1 MKAVAP
7 LSILLAV
14 AVMLLPWQICDC
26 GEDGPHL
33 KPLWEVADCH
43 PADGPAPV
51 EAAGEPSDVPED
63 GCGDLFQFEG
73 SLAAAAQDLP
83 APSERDAFALH
94 ALAVSATSPV
104 GPTSTSAPLVGPPG
118 DPRPD
123 SPVRLATSLLL

>member
-33 KPLWEVADCH
+33 KPLWDVADCH

-51 EAAGEPSDVPED
+51 EAAGEPTSAPEES
-63 GCGDLFQFEG
+63 CGDLFQFEG
-73 SLAAAAQDLP
+73 SRAAAAQDLP
-83 APSERDAFALH
+83 APSERDTLALH
-94 ALAVSATSPV
+94 ALAVGVTSPV
-104 GPTSTSAPLVGPPG
+104 RPTSTSTPLVWPPS
-118 DPRPD
+118 DPQPD
-123 SPVRLATSLLL
+123 SPVLLATCLLL